1 MKNKTVIFASNDVK
15 YMNYFNKVI
24 FIEKEKVKFIGTNEE
39 IQKEDFF
46 ESFKKNLYSQNDN
59 QKNKIPKESESE
71 DLSFGMSN
79 KSNIEN
85 DDKNQKD
92 IEDNEISESD
102 KLLNNTGDEKSI
114 LHKLVEIENEKIK
127 IKGKLMVEEKIN
139 SGRIDSKVYKA
150 IIEYSGG
157 CFRMILVFLFSIIL
171 QFTII

>member
-92 IEDNEISESD
+92 IEDNQIFESD
-102 KLLNNTGDEKSI
+102 KL
-114 LHKLVEIENEKIK
+114 
-127 IKGKLMVEEKIN
+127 
-139 SGRIDSKVYKA
+139 
-150 IIEYSGG
+150 
-157 CFRMILVFLFSIIL
+157 
-171 QFTII
+171 